1 MAKWKINGKVVDEED
16 VPYYLDAYEFDF
28 LKDEFEE
35 QFNRRNSAVSVLFDY
50 VGEDAYHDEFRDW
63 LRTKVKFDPSYLE
76 NIDGVSRVSASVRTK
91 SASCASKS
99 KPKTPAK
106 KAPARKTKGARR

>member
-35 QFNRRNSAVSVLFDY
+35 QFNRRNSASSILIDY

-76 NIDGVSRVSASVRTK
+76 NIDGVSRASASVRTR
-91 SASCASKS
+91 SASCASKPKS
-99 KPKTPAK
+99 KTPAK
-106 KAPARKTKGARR
+106 KAPAKKTKGARR

>member
-35 QFNRRNSAVSVLFDY
+35 QFNRRNSAASVLFDY

-63 LRTKVKFDPSYLE
+63 LRTRVKFDPTYLE

-91 SASCASKS
+91 SASCASKTKS
-99 KPKTPAK
+99 KAPSK
-106 KAPARKTKGARR
+106 KAPAKKSAPRRR

>member
-1 MAKWKINGKVVDEED
+1 MAKWNINGKVVDEED
-16 VPYYLDAYEFDF
+16 VPYYLDSYEFDF

-35 QFNRRNSAVSVLFDY
+35 QFNRRNSAASVLFDY

-76 NIDGVSRVSASVRTK
+76 NINGISRASASVKAR

-99 KPKTPAK
+99 KK
-106 KAPARKTKGARR
+106 KAPAKKQTTKTSGTRRR

>member
-1 MAKWKINGKVVDEED
+1 MTKWKITGKVVDEED

-28 LKDEFEE
+28 LKDGFEE
-35 QFNRRNSAVSVLFDY
+35 QFNRRNSAASVLIDY

-76 NIDGVSRVSASVRTK
+76 NIDGVSRASASVRTR
-91 SASCASKS
+91 SASCASRSKS
-99 KPKTPAK
+99 KAPPK
-106 KAPARKTKGARR
+106 KAPAKKSAPRRR